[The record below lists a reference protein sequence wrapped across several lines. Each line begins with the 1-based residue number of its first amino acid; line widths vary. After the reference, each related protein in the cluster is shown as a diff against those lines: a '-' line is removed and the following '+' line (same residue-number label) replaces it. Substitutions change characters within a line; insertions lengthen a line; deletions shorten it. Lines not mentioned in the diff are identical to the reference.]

1 MTPPTRSVPLQGA
14 TNFRDLGGYTGHDGR
29 TVRWRRLFRSEHL
42 AGLTPADQAELARL
56 RVQRSFDF
64 RGVEERAAQAYEVP
78 GLRQHALSIEPTVA
92 QRMAQRVEHGDPLDG
107 ETVAAL
113 MEELYRR
120 LVTHEWRR
128 YAEWFGH
135 LLADDTPLVFHCTAG
150 KDRTGVAAALL
161 LHALGVEADV
171 IEHDYLLT
179 RELYRRPP
187 TPDSVLS
194 PEAQAALWSVQ
205 ARYLHAAIDEIDR
218 HHGGVQRYLVE
229 RIGLDAA
236 ARERLRTLYLD

>member
-1 MTPPTRSVPLQGA
+1 MSTPTRSVPLQGA
-14 TNFRDLGGYTGHDGR
+14 TNFRDLGGYVAHQGR
-29 TVRWRRLFRSEHL
+29 PVRWRRLFRSEHL
-42 AGLTPADQAELARL
+42 AGLTAADQAELARL

-64 RGVEERAAQAYEVP
+64 RGVDERAAQAYQVP

-92 QRMAQRVEHGDPLDG
+92 QRMAEFAGRGDALDG
-107 ETVAAL
+107 ETVASL

-120 LVTHEWRR
+120 LVTHEHRR

-135 LLADDTPLVFHCTAG
+135 LLADDSPLVFHCTAG
-150 KDRTGVAAALL
+150 KDRTGIAAALL
-161 LHALGVEADV
+161 LHALGVDADV

-179 RELYRRPP
+179 RELYRRPH

-205 ARYLHAAIDEIDR
+205 ARYLHAAWDELDTG
-218 HHGGVQRYLVE
+218 HGGVQRYLAE
-229 RIGLDAA
+229 RIGLDDA
-236 ARERLRTLYLD
+236 ARARLRALYLD